1 MKTMKT
7 VVALGAFAAFA
18 AGCAAMMGSDDQYAA
33 QAVAVMKASFKEA
46 GQAKLDRLDQ
56 DEVQRLCSQYVG
68 DKAMPKDVAEK
79 IEKGQLALVKY
90 PADGKYLGDWRNGE
104 RIAQS
109 GVGKQYSDDPAQPAG
124 GNCYACHQL
133 SASEGAFRTIGP
145 PLHHFGKTRGLT
157 PEMPKYANPQVY
169 PPVAFAAVPNLP
181 RFRPL

>member
-7 VVALGAFAAFA
+7 VVALGACAALA

-33 QAVAVMKASFKEA
+33 QAVAVMKASFREA
-46 GQAKLDRLDQ
+46 GQAKLDRLAKA
-56 DEVQRLCSQYVG
+56 EVQRLCSRYAG
-68 DKAMPKDVAEK
+68 DKAMHKDVAEK
-79 IEKGQLALVKY
+79 IEKGQQALVKY

-133 SASEGAFRTIGP
+133 SASEVAFGTIGP
-145 PLHHFGKTRGLT
+145 PLHNFAKTPGFT
-157 PEMPKYANPQVY
+157 PEIQKYASANAY
-169 PPVAFAAVPNLP
+169 PS
-181 RFRPL
+181 